1 LEPIFGYLK
10 LAQTLYEKGQ
20 SFSGGWNFGPIPGKD
35 YSVSDVIE
43 RIKKTIPEL
52 KYKPDSSANKP
63 HEAKLLKLDIS
74 KALTNLQWKP
84 LLNFA
89 ETIEYTAAGY
99 LVEKNSNNIYQTRVN
114 QIRAYTSKA

>member
-1 LEPIFGYLK
+1 LK

-20 SFSGGWNFGPIPGKD
+20 SFTGGWNFGPIPGKD

-74 KALTNLQWKP
+74 KALTQLQWRP
-84 LLNFA
+84 LLNFE
-89 ETIEYTAAGY
+89 ETIQFTTEGY
-99 LVEKNSNNIYQTRVN
+99 LCESDVNSIYEARVN
-114 QIRAYTSKA
+114 QLKKFSKKDLH